1 MWKILNGYICA
12 KIVVSYLK
20 CRRRL
25 TLIQKIETVNNQ
37 IQVVLAG
44 NVFVEEAK
52 KIGKVL
58 NELIIKGQKS
68 ILIDLTQVDYIE
80 CVGMGMLVSVQKK
93 ALQIGGGIKVR
104 GIQRLLKKQFEL
116 NYMVKAFEIQ

>member
-1 MWKILNGYICA
+1 M
-12 KIVVSYLK
+12 
-20 CRRRL
+20 
-25 TLIQKIETVNNQ
+25 IQKIETVNNQ
-37 IQVVLAG
+37 MQVILAG

-52 KIGKVL
+52 KIREVL
-58 NELIIKGQKS
+58 NESITKGQKS

-80 CVGMGMLVSVQKK
+80 CVGMGMMVSVQKK
-93 ALQIGGGIKVR
+93 ALQIGGSIKIK

>member
-1 MWKILNGYICA
+1 M
-12 KIVVSYLK
+12 
-20 CRRRL
+20 
-25 TLIQKIETVNNQ
+25 
-37 IQVVLAG
+37 QVILAG

-52 KIGKVL
+52 KIREVL
-58 NELIIKGQKS
+58 NESITKGQKS

-80 CVGMGMLVSVQKK
+80 CVGMGMMVSVQKK
-93 ALQIGGGIKVR
+93 ALQIGGSIKIK

>member
-1 MWKILNGYICA
+1 MRKPEIYYCGKINIIEGI
-12 KIVVSYLK
+12 
-20 CRRRL
+20 RRVIM
-25 TLIQKIETVNNQ
+25 IQTMEIVNNQ
-37 IQVVLAG
+37 MQVILAG

-52 KIGKVL
+52 KIRGVL

-68 ILIDLTQVDYIE
+68 ILIDLTQVEYIE

-93 ALQIGGGIKVR
+93 ALQIGGGIKVK

-116 NYMVKAFEIQ
+116 NYMMKAFEIQ

>member
-1 MWKILNGYICA
+1 M
-12 KIVVSYLK
+12 
-20 CRRRL
+20 
-25 TLIQKIETVNNQ
+25 IQTMEMVNNQ
-37 IQVVLAG
+37 MQVILAG

-52 KIGKVL
+52 KIREVL

-93 ALQIGGGIKVR
+93 ALQIGGGIKVK

-116 NYMVKAFEIQ
+116 NGMVKAFEIQ